1 MNDSITPDT
10 TANTTADAA
19 VTPQILDAAGTD
31 IKTVWIT
38 GASSGIGRALALR
51 YATAGHTV
59 FASARS
65 IDKLNELA
73 TEANAMPGTIV
84 AAPLDVT
91 DAEAIT
97 GFISQRIADSTLPDI
112 AVLNAGFYE
121 PTGLDELTLDHFEQ
135 TFAVNYLGVVKC
147 MMALLGHYRDH
158 QTGHLVLVS
167 SVAGYAGLPRAAA
180 YGSSKAALINLAE
193 SIKPECDARNIK
205 VTVVNPG
212 FVKTPMTDLNDFEM
226 PFQIDTDTA
235 ASRMFDGISA
245 GKFEITFP
253 RRFTWMLKFLRI
265 LPYPLFFPVVRQ
277 LVKNEG
283 K

>member
-1 MNDSITPDT
+1 MNELISDTPP
-10 TANTTADAA
+10 NTTHHDTKSM
-19 VTPQILDAAGTD
+19 VNTI
-31 IKTVWIT
+31 WIT

-51 YATAGHTV
+51 YAAAGHTV
-59 FASARS
+59 YASARS
-65 IDKLNELA
+65 VDRLA
-73 TEANAMPGTIV
+73 TLSAEAVSLSGSIQAV
-84 AAPLDVT
+84 PLDVT
-91 DAEAIT
+91 DTDAVNAVVD
-97 GFISQRIADSTLPDI
+97 QWIADSAVPDI
-112 AVLNAGFYE
+112 AVLNAGFYS
-121 PTGLDELTLDHFEQ
+121 PTGLDELTLEHFEQ
-135 TFAVNYLGVVKC
+135 TFAVNYMGVVKC
-147 MMALLGHYRDH
+147 MMALMPHYREK

-193 SIKPECDARNIK
+193 SMKPECDARNIK

-212 FVKTPMTDLNDFEM
+212 FVKTPMTDLNDFNM

-235 ASRMFDGISA
+235 AERMFDGISA

-277 LVKNEG
+277 LVKDE
-283 K
+283 KHTR